1 MDVNLGPPPVLA
13 PPPLT
18 PPADNSFPLRT
29 AFGFGFFV
37 SESRDLCEFTPPPD
51 LMCIVPFWTTF
62 LPFELV
68 PSFILNDADRLVLA
82 FSGGEGEAV

>member
-1 MDVNLGPPPVLA
+1 MDVNLGPPPVLV

-18 PPADNSFPLRT
+18 PPADNILPLRT

-37 SESRDLCEFTPPPD
+37 SESRVPCEFTPLPD
-51 LMCIVPFWTTF
+51 LMCIPFWTTF
-62 LPFELV
+62 LSFGLG

>member
-18 PPADNSFPLRT
+18 PPADNILPLRS

-37 SESRDLCEFTPPPD
+37 SESRDSCEFTPPPD
-51 LMCIVPFWTTF
+51 LMCIPFWTTF
-62 LPFELV
+62 LRFGLA

-82 FSGGEGEAV
+82 FSGGKGEAV